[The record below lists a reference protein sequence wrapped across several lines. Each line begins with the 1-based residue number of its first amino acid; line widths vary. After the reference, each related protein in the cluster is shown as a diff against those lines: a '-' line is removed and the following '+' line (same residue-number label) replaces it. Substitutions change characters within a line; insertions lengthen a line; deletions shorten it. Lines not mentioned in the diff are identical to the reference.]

1 MTQRSLLRLLLLG
14 VLVLMSMLAWQLRQS
29 YESAV
34 QRVMDS
40 AGNLSVTLHGQLT
53 AAMRR
58 IDSNL
63 ANIASQLPARSLAVA
78 AGPAERKRL
87 HLILR
92 RYAENFPEVS
102 GFFVWTPEG
111 DLVATS
117 DSIAPEHISIAD
129 RPGYLELRKNP
140 LAPITFS
147 DAIVSRYNGQRT
159 VAVYAPLRDARG
171 RLLAVVTATLSINR
185 IVRSLETLQLPPG
198 SVIFMRRSDN
208 HKLVLRY
215 PHLDSEV
222 NKTVRNPIQR
232 RIDEGHTSGR
242 ERFDAVT
249 DGLARLYGFR
259 KLDGYPYYV
268 VVGLSEDGALA
279 SWRQSAQLV
288 VAGLVVLG
296 AALFA
301 LIWYMGRVERQ
312 RVAAQQ
318 DAAMAHELLQEAINS
333 ISAGI
338 TIYDSQDRMVACNE
352 AHLRIFEGIRDTIQP
367 GRTFEEITRAGVERG
382 EFPEAA
388 ENGAGWLAKR
398 LRQHQ
403 QADGQPHELA
413 LRDGRWIQFSEHRT
427 PKGYTV
433 GSRIDITDRKRLE
446 EELREQ
452 ASTDALTGLPNRRH
466 FRQRLDEELERVRRR
481 TTREACLLMLD
492 LDHFKKVN
500 DQYGHAAGDSLLRH
514 FADLLRQELRATDTA
529 GRMGGE
535 EFAVIL
541 PGSSMA
547 SALGFA
553 QRICDR
559 LAGRPLHFGAQQ
571 LHVTVSVGIAA
582 IAMEDLSADA
592 VLSRADAALY
602 RAKNGG
608 RNQVQLA

>member
-14 VLVLMSMLAWQLRQS
+14 VLVLMLMLAWQLRQS
-29 YESAV
+29 HDSTV
-34 QRVMDS
+34 QRVMDN
-40 AGNLSVTLHGQLT
+40 AGNLSFTLHGQLT
-53 AAMRR
+53 AALRR

-63 ANIASQLPARSLAVA
+63 ANIAAQLPVVA
-78 AGPAERKRL
+78 LDAMPQAAERKRL
-87 HLILR
+87 HLMLR
-92 RYAENFPEVS
+92 RYAENFPEVT
-102 GFFVWTPEG
+102 GFFVWTRNG

-117 DSIAPEHISIAD
+117 DALSPEPISIAQ
-129 RPGYLELRKNP
+129 RPGYLALRNDP
-140 LAPITFS
+140 QLRIAYS
-147 DAIVSRYNGQRT
+147 DAIVSRYSGQQT
-159 VAVYAPLRDARG
+159 VAVYVPVRDAQG
-171 RLLAVVTATLSINR
+171 RLHAVVTATLNINR
-185 IVRSLETLQLPPG
+185 IARSFEALQLPSG
-198 SVIFMRRSDN
+198 SVIFVRRSDN
-208 HKLVLRY
+208 HRLVLRY
-215 PHLDSEV
+215 PHLDGEV
-222 NKTVRNPIQR
+222 NRTVRNPIQQ
-232 RIDEGHTSGR
+232 RIDEGQVAGR
-242 ERFDAVT
+242 ERFEAVT
-249 DGLARLYGFR
+249 DGRPRLYGFR
-259 KLDGYPYYV
+259 RLDGYPYYV

-279 SWRQSAQLV
+279 SWRQSARLV

-296 AALFA
+296 GALFA
-301 LIWYMGRVERQ
+301 LIWTMGRVERQ
-312 RVAAQQ
+312 RVAAQR

-338 TIYDSQDRMVACNE
+338 TIYDPRDRMVTCNE
-352 AHLRIFEGIRDTIQP
+352 AHLKIFEGIRDMLQP
-367 GRTFEEITRAGVERG
+367 GRSFDEITRAALERG
-382 EFPEAA
+382 EFPAAAGDAEA
-388 ENGAGWLAKR
+388 WLARR
-398 LRQHQ
+398 LRQHRL
-403 QADGQPHELA
+403 ADGLPHELA

-427 PKGYTV
+427 PKGYIV

-466 FRQRLDEELERVRRR
+466 FRQRLDEELERVRRH

-553 QRICDR
+553 QRVCDR
-559 LAGRPLHFGAQQ
+559 LASRPLHYGAQQ

-582 IAMEDLSADA
+582 IGVDDLSADA

-602 RAKNGG
+602 RAKDGG
-608 RNQVQLA
+608 RNQVQLS

>member
-14 VLVLMSMLAWQLRQS
+14 VVVLMLMLAWQLRQS
-29 YESAV
+29 YDSAV

-40 AGNLSVTLHGQLT
+40 AGNLSFTLHGQLT

-63 ANIASQLPARSLAVA
+63 SNIAAQLPPGSVTGAV
-78 AGPAERKRL
+78 GPAERRRL
-87 HLILR
+87 HLMLR

-102 GFFVWTPEG
+102 GFFVWNADG
-111 DLVATS
+111 DILATS
-117 DSIAPEHISIAD
+117 DSVSPEHITIGD
-129 RPGYLELRKNP
+129 RPGFLELRRNP
-140 LAPITFS
+140 LTPMTFS
-147 DAIVSRYNGQRT
+147 DAIVSRYNGQQT
-159 VAVYAPLRDARG
+159 VAVYAPVRDARG
-171 RLLAVVTATLSINR
+171 RLIAVVTATLSINR

-222 NKTVRNPIQR
+222 NRTVRNPIQQ
-232 RIDEGHTSGR
+232 RIDQGQTAGR
-242 ERFDAVT
+242 ERFEAVT

-268 VVGLSEDGALA
+268 VVGLSENGALA

-296 AALFA
+296 AALLA

-312 RVAAQQ
+312 RVDAQQ

-338 TIYDSQDRMVACNE
+338 TIYDPQDRMVTCNE
-352 AHLRIFEGIRDTIQP
+352 AHLTIFDAIRDTLQP
-367 GRTFEEITRAGVERG
+367 GRTFDEITREAVARG
-382 EFPEAA
+382 FFPEATGNA
-388 ENGAGWLAKR
+388 EGWLAER
-398 LRQHQ
+398 LRRHR
-403 QADGQPHELA
+403 QADGVPHELA
-413 LRDGRWIQFSEHRT
+413 LHDGRWIQISEHRT
-427 PKGYTV
+427 PRGYIV

-446 EELREQ
+446 QELREQ

-466 FRQRLDEELERVRRR
+466 FRARLDEELERVRRR

-500 DQYGHAAGDSLLRH
+500 DQYGHAAGDSLLGH
-514 FADLLRQELRATDTA
+514 FAELLRQELRATDTA

-535 EFAVIL
+535 EFA
-541 PGSSMA
+541 A

-559 LAGRPLHFGAQQ
+559 LASRPLHYGAQQ
-571 LHVTVSVGIAA
+571 LQVTVSVGIAA
-582 IAMEDLSADA
+582 IDIDDLSADA
-592 VLSRADAALY
+592 VLSRADTALY
-602 RAKNGG
+602 RAKDGG